1 VSSGVAVL
9 GSGPA
14 GVACARALLAA
25 GTRVTL
31 FDGAARPDPVPTR
44 RYAPLR
50 DQDPGEWDP
59 ELVDALR
66 REFQPNLGAVPLKP
80 VLGSLHP
87 YAQEHPAKP
96 SPQAGIPAWP
106 SLAAGGLSTVWGA
119 SILPYR
125 DRDLAEW
132 PFGERELAEHYRAVL
147 RFMPLAGEHDAL
159 AEILPLYTDAP
170 GAMPPT
176 PQITSLMR
184 DLTRGAP
191 KLRRAGIIAGRSRLA
206 LQTTAGHGPG
216 SPCRRAGVCLHGC
229 PFSSIY
235 RTDLEVARMT
245 TDPRFDYRPG
255 QTVERIA
262 EGAGHVTLQIRTA
275 GGAPEAARFE
285 RAFVA
290 TGVLSST
297 RLGLMTL
304 EAYDHDVDL
313 QDSQYFTAP
322 LLRLPPAPVS
332 TTTSGVTLAQAFLE
346 IDDPQVSANSVHVQ
360 VYGYSDLVLR
370 EVAGRLRLAPGLV
383 ERRGQSLLGRLML
396 AQCYLHSNSSDPIR
410 VRLRRDETLHFERP
424 PDDARP
430 RAEVQKVARRLL
442 RAFREL
448 RTLVLLPQLHV
459 WESGR
464 GNHLGGTFP
473 MARRPQG
480 LQSDVLGRPGG
491 LQRVHLVDGSVLP
504 TIPATTV
511 TFSIMANA
519 HRIGHEA
526 AAA

>member
-1 VSSGVAVL
+1 MSAGVAVL

-31 FDGAARPDPVPTR
+31 FDGGAQADPIPTK

-50 DQDPGEWDP
+50 DQDPEQWDP

-66 REFQPNLGAVPLKP
+66 HEFQPNLGAVPLKP

-96 SPQAGIPAWP
+96 AADAGIPAWP
-106 SLAAGGLSTVWGA
+106 SMAAGGLSTVWGA
-119 SILPYR
+119 STLPFR

-159 AEILPLYTDAP
+159 ETILPLYTNEP
-170 GAMPPT
+170 GRLPPT
-176 PQITSLMR
+176 PQIASLMG
-184 DLTRGAP
+184 DFAKGAA
-191 KLRRAGIIAGRSRLA
+191 KLRRAGIVAGRSRLA
-206 LQTTAGHGPG
+206 LQTTANHGPG
-216 SPCRRAGVCLHGC
+216 SACRHAGVCLHGC
-229 PFSSIY
+229 PYGAIY

-245 TDPRFDYRPG
+245 ADPRLDYRPG
-255 QTVERIA
+255 QVVERIEEIA
-262 EGAGHVTLQIRTA
+262 DHVALQLRTP
-275 GGAPEAARFE
+275 GGALEAVRFE

-304 EAYDHDVDL
+304 GAYDQDVEL

-322 LLRLPPAPVS
+322 LLRLPSVPVS
-332 TTTSGVTLAQAFLE
+332 TTASGVTLAQAFLE
-346 IDDPQVSANSVHVQ
+346 IDNPEASANTVHVQ
-360 VYGYSDLVLR
+360 IYGYSDLVLR
-370 EVAGRLRLAPGLV
+370 EVAGRLRLAPGVV
-383 ERRGQSLLGRLML
+383 ERHGQPLLSRLML

-410 VRLRRDETLHFERP
+410 VRLQSDDTLHFERP
-424 PDDARP
+424 ADDARP
-430 RAEVQKVARRLL
+430 RAEVHAVARWLL

-491 LQRVHLVDGSVLP
+491 LERVHLVDGSVLP

>member
-1 VSSGVAVL
+1 
-9 GSGPA
+9 
-14 GVACARALLAA
+14 LLAA
-25 GTRVTL
+25 GARVTL
-31 FDGAARPDPVPTR
+31 FDGGAQADPVPDK

-50 DQDPGEWDP
+50 DQEPEEWDP

-66 REFQPNLGAVPLKP
+66 HEFQPNLGAVPLKP

-96 SPQAGIPAWP
+96 SPEAGIPAWP

-159 AEILPLYTDAP
+159 ASVLPLYTDDP
-170 GAMPPT
+170 GHMPPT
-176 PQITSLMR
+176 PQIASLLG
-184 DLTRGAP
+184 DFAKNAS
-191 KLRRAGIIAGRSRLA
+191 KLRRAGIVAGRSRLA
-206 LQTTAGHGPG
+206 LQTTANHGPG

-229 PFSSIY
+229 PYNSIY

-255 QTVERIA
+255 QVVERIEEVA
-262 EGAGHVTLQIRTA
+262 DHVTLQVCST
-275 GGAPEAARFE
+275 GGAPDTVRFE

-297 RLGLMTL
+297 RLGLMAL
-304 EAYDHDVDL
+304 GAYDQDVDL

-346 IDDPQVSANSVHVQ
+346 IDSPEVSANTVHVQ
-360 VYGYSDLVLR
+360 IYGYSDLVLR
-370 EVAGRLRLAPGLV
+370 EVAGRLRLPPAPV
-383 ERRGQSLLGRLML
+383 ERHGQSLLGRLLL

-410 VRLRRDETLHFERP
+410 VRLQRDETLHFERP
-424 PDDARP
+424 ADDARP
-430 RAEVQKVARRLL
+430 RAEVHAVTRRLL

-448 RTLVLLPQLHV
+448 RTLVLLPQLQV

-473 MARRPQG
+473 MARQPRG

>member
-1 VSSGVAVL
+1 MSAGVAVL

-25 GTRVTL
+25 GARVTL
-31 FDGAARPDPVPTR
+31 FDGGAQADPVPSK

-50 DQDPGEWDP
+50 DQEPEQWDP

-66 REFQPNLGAVPLKP
+66 QEFQPNLGAVPLKP
-80 VLGSLHP
+80 VMGSLHP

-96 SPQAGIPAWP
+96 SAEAGIPAWP

-159 AEILPLYTDAP
+159 EAILPLYTDEP
-170 GAMPPT
+170 GQMPPT
-176 PQITSLMR
+176 PQIASLVGDFAKR
-184 DLTRGAP
+184 AS
-191 KLRRAGIIAGRSRLA
+191 KLRRAGIVAGRSRLA
-206 LQTTAGHGPG
+206 LQTTANHGPG

-229 PFSSIY
+229 PYGSIY

-245 TDPRFDYRPG
+245 ADPRFDYRPG
-255 QTVERIA
+255 QVVERV
-262 EGAGHVTLQIRTA
+262 EEAGDHVTLQVRTPT
-275 GGAPEAARFE
+275 GAPEAERFE

-297 RLGLMTL
+297 RLGLMAL
-304 EAYDHDVDL
+304 GAYEQDVDL

-346 IDDPQVSANSVHVQ
+346 IDSPEVSANTVHVQ
-360 VYGYSDLVLR
+360 IYGYSDLVLR
-370 EVAGRLRLAPGLV
+370 EVAGRLRLPPGPV
-383 ERRGQSLLGRLML
+383 ERHGQSLLGRLML

-424 PDDARP
+424 ADDARP
-430 RAEVQKVARRLL
+430 RAEVHAVARWLL

-473 MARRPQG
+473 MARTPRG

-519 HRIGHEA
+519 HRIGHDA

>member
-1 VSSGVAVL
+1 MSGGVAVL

-25 GTRVTL
+25 GARVTL
-31 FDGAARPDPVPTR
+31 FDGGARADPVPDE

-50 DQDPGEWDP
+50 DQEPEAWDP
-59 ELVDALR
+59 ALVDALR
-66 REFQPNLGAVPLKP
+66 QEFQPNLGAVPLKP

-96 SPQAGIPAWP
+96 SPEAGIPAWP

-132 PFGERELAEHYRAVL
+132 PLGERELAEHYRAVL

-159 AEILPLYTDAP
+159 AAILPLYTDDP
-170 GAMPPT
+170 GQMPPT
-176 PQITSLMR
+176 PQIASLVG
-184 DLTRGAP
+184 DLAKNAS
-191 KLRRAGIIAGRSRLA
+191 KLRRAGIVAGRSRLA
-206 LQTTAGHGPG
+206 LQTTANHGPG
-216 SPCRRAGVCLHGC
+216 SACRRAGVCLHGC
-229 PFSSIY
+229 PYSSIY

-245 TDPRFDYRPG
+245 TDPAFDYRPG
-255 QTVERIA
+255 QVVERVEEVA
-262 EGAGHVTLQIRTA
+262 DHVALQVRNGA
-275 GGAPEAARFE
+275 GAPETARFE

-297 RLGLMTL
+297 RLGLMAL
-304 EAYDHDVDL
+304 GAHDQDVDL
-313 QDSQYFTAP
+313 QDSQYFTVP

-346 IDDPQVSANSVHVQ
+346 IDSPEVSANSVHVQ
-360 VYGYSDLVLR
+360 IYGYSDLVLR
-370 EVAGRLRLAPGLV
+370 EVAGRLRLPPALV

-410 VRLRRDETLHFERP
+410 VRLQRDETLHFERP
-424 PDDARP
+424 ADDARP
-430 RAEVQKVARRLL
+430 RAEVQKVVRRLL

-448 RTLVLLPQLHV
+448 RTLVLTPQLHV

-473 MARRPQG
+473 MARKPRG

-491 LQRVHLVDGSVLP
+491 LERVHLVDGSVLP

-526 AAA
+526 LM

>member
-1 VSSGVAVL
+1 MSAGVAVL

-25 GTRVTL
+25 GARVTL
-31 FDGAARPDPVPTR
+31 FDGDARADPVPTK

-50 DQDPGEWDP
+50 DQDPEHWDP

-66 REFQPNLGAVPLKP
+66 QEFQPNLGAVPLKP

-96 SPQAGIPAWP
+96 SAEAGIPAWP

-159 AEILPLYTDAP
+159 AAILPLYTNEP
-170 GAMPPT
+170 GHLPPT
-176 PQITSLMR
+176 PQIASLVG
-184 DLTRGAP
+184 DFAKGAA

-206 LQTTAGHGPG
+206 LQTTADHGPG

-229 PFSSIY
+229 PYSAIY

-245 TDPRFDYRPG
+245 ADPRFDYRPG
-255 QTVERIA
+255 QVVERIEEVA
-262 EGAGHVTLQIRTA
+262 DHVALRLRPARGAL
-275 GGAPEAARFE
+275 ESARFE

-304 EAYDHDVDL
+304 GAYDRDVEL

-322 LLRLPPAPVS
+322 LLRLPSAPVS

-346 IDDPQVSANSVHVQ
+346 IDNPEVSANTVHVQ
-360 VYGYSDLVLR
+360 IYGYSDLVLR
-370 EVAGRLRLAPGLV
+370 EVAGRLRLPPGAL
-383 ERRGQSLLGRLML
+383 ERHGQSLLGRLML
-396 AQCYLHSNSSDPIR
+396 AQCYLHSNSSDAIR

-424 PDDARP
+424 ADDARP
-430 RAEVQKVARRLL
+430 RAEVHAVARWLL
-442 RAFREL
+442 RAFRPL

-473 MARRPQG
+473 MARRPRG

-491 LQRVHLVDGSVLP
+491 LERVHLVDGSVLP

-519 HRIGHEA
+519 HRIGHQA

>member
-1 VSSGVAVL
+1 VNTGVAVL

-25 GTRVTL
+25 GARVTL
-31 FDGAARPDPVPTR
+31 FDGGAQADPGSST
-44 RYAPLR
+44 RYAPLAEKEPA
-50 DQDPGEWDP
+50 DWDP

-66 REFQPNLGAVPLKP
+66 QEFQPNLGTLPLKP

-96 SPQAGIPAWP
+96 APQAGIPAWP

-119 SILPYR
+119 SILPCR

-147 RFMPLAGEHDAL
+147 RFMPLAGDHDAL
-159 AEILPLYTDAP
+159 ETILPLYTDKP
-170 GAMPPT
+170 GQLPPT
-176 PQITSLMR
+176 PQIASLMDDFAKSASR
-184 DLTRGAP
+184 
-191 KLRRAGIIAGRSRLA
+191 LRRAGIVAGRSRLA
-206 LQTTAGHGPG
+206 LQTTANHGPG

-229 PFSSIY
+229 PYSSIY

-245 TDPRFDYRPG
+245 TDPRFDYRSG
-255 QTVERIA
+255 QVIERIEEVA
-262 EGAGHVTLQIRTA
+262 DHVMLQFRNT
-275 GGAPEAARFE
+275 GGALMTAQFE

-304 EAYDHDVDL
+304 GAYDQDVEL

-322 LLRLPPAPVS
+322 LLRLPSAPVS
-332 TTTSGVTLAQAFLE
+332 TTTSSVTLAQAFLE
-346 IDDPQVSANSVHVQ
+346 IDNPAVSANSVHVQ
-360 VYGYSDLVLR
+360 IYGYSDLVLR
-370 EVAGRLRLAPGLV
+370 QVAGWLRLSPSTV
-383 ERRGQSLLGRLML
+383 ERHGQSLLGRLML
-396 AQCYLHSNSSDPIR
+396 AQCYLHSNSSDAIR
-410 VRLRRDETLHFERP
+410 VRLQRDETLHFERP
-424 PDDARP
+424 ADDARP
-430 RAEVQKVARRLL
+430 RAEVHAVARWLL

-448 RTLVLLPQLHV
+448 RTLVLLPQLRV

-464 GNHLGGTFP
+464 GNHLGGTLP
-473 MARRPQG
+473 MARRPRG
-480 LQSDVLGRPGG
+480 LQSDVLGRPAG
-491 LQRVHLVDGSVLP
+491 LERVHFVDGSVLP

-511 TFSIMANA
+511 TFTIMANA

>member
-1 VSSGVAVL
+1 MSGGVAVL

-25 GTRVTL
+25 GARVTL
-31 FDGAARPDPVPTR
+31 FDGGARADPVPAK

-50 DQDPGEWDP
+50 DQEPEEWDP

-66 REFQPNLGAVPLKP
+66 HEFQPNLGAVPLKP
-80 VLGSLHP
+80 VMGSLHP

-96 SPQAGIPAWP
+96 SPEAGIPAWP

-132 PFGERELAEHYRAVL
+132 PFGERELADHYRAVL

-159 AEILPLYTDAP
+159 AAILPLYTDDP
-170 GAMPPT
+170 GHMPPT
-176 PQITSLMR
+176 PQIASLVG
-184 DLTRGAP
+184 DFAKHAS
-191 KLRRAGIIAGRSRLA
+191 KLRRAGIVAGRSRLA
-206 LQTTAGHGPG
+206 LQTTANHGPG
-216 SPCRRAGVCLHGC
+216 SACRRAGVCLHGC
-229 PFSSIY
+229 PYSSIY

-245 TDPRFDYRPG
+245 ADPRFDYRPG
-255 QTVERIA
+255 QVVERVEEVA
-262 EGAGHVTLQIRTA
+262 DHVTLQVRNGA
-275 GGAPEAARFE
+275 GPPEAARFE

-297 RLGLMTL
+297 RLGLMAL
-304 EAYDHDVDL
+304 GAYDQDVDL

-332 TTTSGVTLAQAFLE
+332 TAASGVTLAQAFLE
-346 IDDPQVSANSVHVQ
+346 IDSPEVSANTVHVQ
-360 VYGYSDLVLR
+360 IYGYSDLVLR
-370 EVAGRLRLAPGLV
+370 EVAGRLRLQPGPV
-383 ERRGQSLLGRLML
+383 ERHGQSLLGRLML

-410 VRLRRDETLHFERP
+410 VRLQRDETLHFERP

-430 RAEVQKVARRLL
+430 RAEVQKVVRWLL
-442 RAFREL
+442 RAFRDL
-448 RTLVLLPQLHV
+448 RTLVLTPQLQV

-473 MARRPQG
+473 MARRPHG

-491 LQRVHLVDGSVLP
+491 LERVHFVDGAVLP

-526 AAA
+526 VAA